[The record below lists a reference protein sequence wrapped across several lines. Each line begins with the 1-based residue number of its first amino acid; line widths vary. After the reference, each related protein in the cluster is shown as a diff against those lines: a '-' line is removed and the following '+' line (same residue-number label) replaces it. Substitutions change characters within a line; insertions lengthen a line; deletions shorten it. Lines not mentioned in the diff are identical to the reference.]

1 MAHSF
6 PPRPARA
13 TTTPPPGRLE
23 ELTLATQAALAALG
37 SSAIPCCA
45 FNGGHDVF
53 VDVGSKALGLAALQG
68 LLGASPE
75 STVHVGD
82 RFTSTGNDLRTRDC
96 ASTLWTA
103 SPSNTLQLL
112 HRLVPLVAE
121 ARAAAAPAPAPAE
134 AAAPAAVTATGSAEG
149 GALQDSSEGSSPAPP
164 AAAASSPSSPA
175 TSSSS
180 PVLAAAAAAAAAAP
194 PALGAPLILR
204 PPLSIRGSLS
214 HHQLSRSSSSA
225 SFVFAAPPSPT
236 LSPRLAGGGGGGG
249 GSGSGSTGNSTVSA
263 PHHSVGLGAEFTFGS
278 DEGLAAE
285 RDKAGLRSMWLAA
298 GGAIVPV
305 TTEGVPGAEAAGAA
319 AASGAAAQSQ

>member
-1 MAHSF
+1 MKPRKAHHGTHF
-6 PPRPARA
+6 PSPTRAR
-13 TTTPPPGRLE
+13 GRLE

-37 SSAIPCCA
+37 SNAIPTSA

-121 ARAAAAPAPAPAE
+121 ARAAAA
-134 AAAPAAVTATGSAEG
+134 AAPAAVTAAGSAEG
-149 GALQDSSEGSSPAPP
+149 ALQGSSEGSSPAPP
-164 AAAASSPSSPA
+164 AAASSSSPPSPA

-180 PVLAAAAAAAAAAP
+180 PVLAAAAAAAAAAAP

-225 SFVFAAPPSPT
+225 SFVVAAPPSPT
-236 LSPRLAGGGGGGG
+236 LSPRLAAGG
-249 GSGSGSTGNSTVSA
+249 GSGSGSGGA
-263 PHHSVGLGAEFTFGS
+263 MHSVGLGAEESFGS
-278 DEGLAAE
+278 DELAAE
-285 RDKAGLRSMWLAA
+285 REKVGLRSMWLAA

-305 TTEGVPGAEAAGAA
+305 TTEAHEGQPGAEAAE
-319 AASGAAAQSQ
+319 AAQSK